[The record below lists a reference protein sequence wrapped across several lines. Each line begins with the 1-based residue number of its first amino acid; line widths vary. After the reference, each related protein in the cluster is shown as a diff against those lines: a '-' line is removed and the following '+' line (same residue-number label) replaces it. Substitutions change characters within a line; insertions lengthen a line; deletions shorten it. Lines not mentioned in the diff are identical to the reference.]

1 MPCQPAPPAQNDLS
15 CDGAD
20 DDCDG
25 TADEDYQ
32 AALCGTGVCREGA
45 QPSSCVGGVERLC
58 VPGAPDGDD
67 ADCDGRDNDCDGRV
81 DEGYQPVVACGAG
94 ACAANPQ
101 PSRCEF
107 GREIPCQPG
116 LPVGGDLDCN
126 GVDDDCDGRTD
137 EGYVENRICGRGVC
151 AALAIPSTC
160 RGGVETPCQ
169 PGQPAAPVDDD
180 CDGQDSDCDG
190 VIDDEVV
197 RLIGGEQRI
206 TDHGRGAIQPALA
219 RSGDTY
225 GLVWSDNR
233 DGSAELYYQ
242 RLDAGGRPVGAAV
255 RLQLIGG
262 SKLRPT
268 IAPDGAGGF
277 GVAWHNTRT
286 GRAQVHF
293 ARIGADGSILVADTR
308 LVESQA
314 NAFNP
319 RLDFNGVDFA
329 VVWSDQRTGT
339 DQVRLQRL
347 TAQGVPV
354 GDQVVVSQGAE
365 PATVPTIAHRGA
377 DRAVAYNIDQQ
388 GDFDIVIQP
397 VAADGAPQGARQIVS
412 AGMGN
417 SNAPTL
423 APSPNGWAVAWY
435 DTRNDNTEIY
445 AALAGANGARVGAEV
460 RLTDDLRPSF
470 LPALVAAGNGY
481 AVAWSDRRSGNDEIW
496 FQHLDGQL
504 QPFGQPERLSVGP
517 DASFGATV
525 VYQDGVFGI
534 GWYDRRHGPDEIYFG
549 LGPIGCA
556 PP

>member
-1 MPCQPAPPAQNDLS
+1 
-15 CDGAD
+15 
-20 DDCDG
+20 
-25 TADEDYQ
+25 
-32 AALCGTGVCREGA
+32 
-45 QPSSCVGGVERLC
+45 
-58 VPGAPDGDD
+58 
-67 ADCDGRDNDCDGRV
+67 
-81 DEGYQPVVACGAG
+81 
-94 ACAANPQ
+94 
-101 PSRCEF
+101 
-107 GREIPCQPG
+107 
-116 LPVGGDLDCN
+116 
-126 GVDDDCDGRTD
+126 